1 MIIALGH
8 SGVYFTGSLIWF
20 MGSWKHMAFGLLPH
34 NTHGAYING
43 SVKHTLLCL
52 SALIKPCRWNAKPF
66 SVEPEYFPEVEWEI
80 TATEANQIM
89 CNTLYQQREMEANF
103 WGKNL
108 IYPYVSCWNQWED
121 TN

>member
-1 MIIALGH
+1 M
-8 SGVYFTGSLIWF
+8 
-20 MGSWKHMAFGLLPH
+20 
-34 NTHGAYING
+34 
-43 SVKHTLLCL
+43 CL

-66 SVEPEYFPEVEWEI
+66 SVESEYFPDVGREI
-80 TATEANQIM
+80 TAAEANQLL
-89 CNTLYQQREMEANF
+89 CNTLYQQVEIETNF